1 MTVDTVPRFT
11 ADRTRYALPLYA
23 FIAAMFFAA
32 SSVPTPLYR
41 LYQEAWGFSSATLTL
56 VFGVYAFSLLVA
68 LLMTGSLSDHIGRRP
83 AIIGGVALEIVAM
96 LIFAEAHSVQM
107 LILARV

>member
-1 MTVDTVPRFT
+1 MAVDTVPRFT

-56 VFGVYAFSLLVA
+56 V
-68 LLMTGSLSDHIGRRP
+68 R
-83 AIIGGVALEIVAM
+83 
-96 LIFAEAHSVQM
+96 
-107 LILARV
+107 